1 MNNSH
6 EQEIHYRLL
15 KLVGKDRR
23 FTQRDMAKEMGISL
37 GKVNYCLSELAK
49 KGLIKITRFKSAKNK
64 VPYTYILTPKGM
76 KEKAKLTVEFLKI
89 KILEYKE
96 IKRQIKELSTEIEED
111 ETLAKRDIFLS
122 GKEDENLS
130 RRNTLRISRTKI

>member
-15 KLVGKDRR
+15 NLLSKGHR
-23 FTQRDMAKEMGISL
+23 FTQREMAKEMGISL

-64 VPYTYILTPKGM
+64 VPYTYILTPKGI
-76 KEKAKLTVEFLKI
+76 KEKAELTVEFLKI
-89 KILEYKE
+89 KISEYNE
-96 IKRQIKELSTEIEED
+96 IRRQIKELSAEIEED
-111 ETLAKRDIFLS
+111 ELMDASAT
-122 GKEDENLS
+122 ETVNV
-130 RRNTLRISRTKI
+130 ISRLS

>member
-15 KLVGKDRR
+15 NLLSKGHR
-23 FTQRDMAKEMGISL
+23 FTQREMAKEMGISL

-64 VPYTYILTPKGM
+64 VPYTYILTPKGI
-76 KEKAKLTVEFLKI
+76 KEKAELTVEFLKI
-89 KILEYKE
+89 KISEYNE
-96 IKRQIKELSTEIEED
+96 IRRQIKELSAEIEED
-111 ETLAKRDIFLS
+111 ELMDTSAT
-122 GKEDENLS
+122 ETVNV
-130 RRNTLRISRTKI
+130 ISRLS

>member
-1 MNNSH
+1 MNNLY

-76 KEKAKLTVEFLKI
+76 KEKAELTVEFLKI
-89 KILEYKE
+89 KISEYNE
-96 IKRQIKELSTEIEED
+96 IRRQIKELSAEIEED
-111 ETLAKRDIFLS
+111 ELMGASAT
-122 GKEDENLS
+122 ETVNV
-130 RRNTLRISRTKI
+130 ISRLS